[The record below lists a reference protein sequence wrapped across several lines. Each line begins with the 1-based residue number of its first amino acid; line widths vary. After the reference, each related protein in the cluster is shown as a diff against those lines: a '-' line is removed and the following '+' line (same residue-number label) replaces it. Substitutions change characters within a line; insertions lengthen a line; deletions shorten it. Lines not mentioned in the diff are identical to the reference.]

1 MTTPHTKISP
11 NDTLSNS
18 NQNSQEVVSPIK
30 SAPESTLSNSEQS
43 LAPRGK
49 GRPAGTK
56 NKPGSKAGR
65 PKGSLGFEKKLELER
80 QEVLRARAE
89 KEAATIKTSG
99 RVLNLEFPLS
109 ERQKMAMY
117 EECQFLLYGGAKGG
131 GKSWWACVWI
141 IYQALKYKGNKLF
154 FFRRRSVDFTN
165 TTLETWKKVV
175 PSNLYKIN
183 EQKKKIYVKYT
194 NSVIDYGGLDDP
206 MLIQSLNSAEYGG
219 GCVDQAEEIEKD
231 SFGMLRGTLR
241 HKLMDGSFPSY
252 QVRFTAN
259 PAQCWLKDDFITMPK
274 KGFKFIPALPTDNP
288 FLPPTYVE
296 NLREA
301 FQHRPA
307 LLAAYLE
314 GSWDDLS
321 GHDLC
326 IQPNWV
332 DASKGKM
339 PRDGVLK
346 RIVVNDPARFGD
358 DENVILVMEETPNC
372 AYIVEKVILEH
383 KSLMDTAGRLS
394 ALRKKHNATMIAV
407 DSIGI
412 GSGVVDALI
421 DLGENVLSI
430 NSSSKPTSET
440 TNERYFNLRSQ
451 MWMEAGSKFSDGKV
465 SLLSEKDDYTMLS
478 QLTSTKFKFAN
489 GKMQAESKD
498 DIKKRIGNSPDRAD
512 ALVMGLY
519 ALSQVERLDAEEYK
533 EKVSGRYLEGTLVDD
548 EYSMGQRD
556 FSGYAGAY

>member
-1 MTTPHTKISP
+1 MTTPHTKIP
-11 NDTLSNS
+11 QNTTLSNVK
-18 NQNSQEVVSPIK
+18 QDLHEAD
-30 SAPESTLSNSEQS
+30 SAPSTADSAIKTAPKETLRNNEQS
-43 LAPRGK
+43 SPPKRK
-49 GRPAGTK
+49 RGRPFGA
-56 NKPGSKAGR
+56 
-65 PKGSLGFEKKLELER
+65 LGPEKRLELMR
-80 QEVLRARAE
+80 QEALKKKQE
-89 KEAATIKTSG
+89 KEAADQLSRKK
-99 RVLNLEFPLS
+99 VLTLNFPLS
-109 ERQKMAMY
+109 DRQRLAMMD
-117 EECQFLLYGGAKGG
+117 EAQFLLYGGAKGG
-131 GKSWWACVWI
+131 GKSWWACVWMI
-141 IYQALKYKGNKLF
+141 AQALKYKGNKLF

-183 EQKKKIYVKYT
+183 EQKKKIFVKYVD
-194 NSVIDYGGLDDP
+194 SVIDYGGLDDP

-241 HKLMDGSFPSY
+241 HKLPDGTFPSY

-274 KGFKFIPALPTDNP
+274 AGFKFIPALPTDNP

-326 IQPNWV
+326 IQPNWIEAAKSRV
-332 DASKGKM
+332 

-372 AYIVEKVILEH
+372 AYIVDKVVLEH

-394 ALRKKHNATMIAV
+394 ALRKKWNATMIAV
-407 DSIGI
+407 DCIGI

-465 SLLSEKDDYTMLS
+465 SLMSEKDDYTLQS
-478 QLTSTKFKFAN
+478 QLSTTKFKFAN

-512 ALVMGLY
+512 AFVMGLY

-548 EYSMGQRD
+548 EYSIGQRD
-556 FSGYAGAY
+556 FSGYSGAY